1 MKSAVKTNGL
11 PQKNEYTKSLL
22 VHQNGLSFDLRL
34 TVQKALGKWY
44 DLLNQVRSIETGNN
58 LLFTELPQQ
67 ELIQSLQ
74 TDIDL
79 IPSILMDEMIATY
92 FTYDK
97 GQYIKLVQAQLINLS
112 DCLYQKEEPFNCLCP
127 QIENVLQF
135 LQNFFYQY
143 FDMDS
148 RLPKHSVQ
156 QFCECAKLKLN
167 YWRIKLNHPPLIAV
181 LEECLADKCISP
193 EDSITYKKINY
204 LKYLIKEIESAT
216 TVLTESYIREI
227 FIYNNFNSACFV
239 NYEIELIKVEIDK
252 QQNYR
257 EIISLL
263 QTEQSRVTQL
273 RIKPIISFDANLPS
287 VKKQLVDWITEEIK
301 QAEVRNNKAADKDL
315 MIGTESKIQTSLSVA
330 KLAVLIRLMVVDK
343 IIINKS
349 VAPMLRTITK
359 LFTTLQKDEIS
370 FGSMETKYHA
380 PDKNTINMMKDMLQK
395 WVRVVEKL

>member
-1 MKSAVKTNGL
+1 MKSAVTTNGFA
-11 PQKNEYTKSLL
+11 QINEYAESLL
-22 VHQNGLSFDLRL
+22 LHQNGLSAELRL
-34 TVQKALGKWY
+34 TVQKALSKWY
-44 DLLNQVRSIETGNN
+44 NLLNQDRFRETDNS

-67 ELIQSLQ
+67 ELMQSLQ
-74 TDIDL
+74 TDIGL
-79 IPSILMDEMIATY
+79 IPSILMDEMIATN
-92 FTYDK
+92 FIYDK
-97 GQYIKLVQAQLINLS
+97 GQYITLVQAQLINLS

-127 QIENVLQF
+127 QIENALQF

-143 FDMDS
+143 FDVDS
-148 RLPKHSVQ
+148 RLPKYSMQ
-156 QFCECAKLKLN
+156 QFCECAKLKLD
-167 YWRIKLNHPPLIAV
+167 YWRIKLNQSPLINV
-181 LEECLADKCISP
+181 LEECLADKRISA
-193 EDSITYKKINY
+193 EDCITYKKASY

-216 TVLTESYIREI
+216 TILTEDYIREV
-227 FIYNNFNSACFV
+227 FVYNNFNSACFV
-239 NYEIELIKVEIDK
+239 NYEIELIKVEIEK
-252 QQNYR
+252 QQNYH

-273 RIKPIISFDANLPS
+273 RIKPIISFDGNLPS

-380 PDKNTINMMKDMLQK
+380 PDKNTINMMKEMLQK
-395 WVRVVEKL
+395 WVGIVGKL